1 MIARALAG
9 FPFGLN
15 PMLGV
20 GNIVFLVP
28 FFFFFFPAEPFLC
41 IVLWVRLVCLFL
53 SSALNMDLYAPL
65 RKRKR
70 NSKAKTEL
78 VDDLKIEEA
87 RLMTEKGVDVCFS
100 QVEDGLVGLL
110 RGLVVPFEISHSD
123 VLA

>member
-1 MIARALAG
+1 
-9 FPFGLN
+9 
-15 PMLGV
+15 
-20 GNIVFLVP
+20 
-28 FFFFFFPAEPFLC
+28 
-41 IVLWVRLVCLFL
+41 
-53 SSALNMDLYAPL
+53 MDLYAPL

-123 VLA
+123 VVT